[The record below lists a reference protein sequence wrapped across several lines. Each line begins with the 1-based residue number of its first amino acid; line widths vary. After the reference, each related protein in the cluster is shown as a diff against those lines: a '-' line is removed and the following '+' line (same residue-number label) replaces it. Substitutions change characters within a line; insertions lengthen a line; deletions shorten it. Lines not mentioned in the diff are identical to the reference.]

1 MNTHLR
7 RGLAVLASAS
17 ALAAGVLALTAPGA
31 SGAGSASWPAADGKL
46 AWVFSTGY
54 VSVGSNS
61 TFLFKDGKQP
71 SWSPDG
77 SRVAYVQSGSGLIMT
92 RRYTGNAYVKFREE
106 SGIGAA
112 SNPTYWYHGS
122 SVVYSASGRLR
133 IAPSDGSL
141 VGRALFTTAEDGCD
155 GQPSGAINGLLAF
168 TRTGDTCAS
177 AGTSAVWLY
186 NAEADA
192 FKRLATSAEH
202 PAISPDATKVAF
214 VRSVSGV
221 KQLFTIGVDGTELT
235 QVTHGTEAVSTPSW
249 SGSGTKIAYNT
260 TVSGTSYTRVLNL
273 ATSEVT
279 TPAYSK
285 GTRDAAWQP
294 QRHNS
299 TSRVWGADSNGTN
312 IAGSKWT
319 WNTVGQHIPGLYD
332 AKAAVLINADSPSYA
347 LTAAALGGKKWGPVL
362 GTPSGSLSSA
372 TQTELKRMLKPG
384 ATVYLVGN
392 TDILS
397 SSVASK
403 VASLGYTAKRLSG
416 TSRYSTSVAV
426 AKSITSAPEYVFI
439 ATGSDYHSALAASSA
454 AGGLGTG
461 GKAVV
466 VLNDGN
472 TLTSSVKAYLNGLD
486 PDETMMIP
494 VGESAAYALTH
505 TSFSQWPSRWTYYPV
520 KGEGHDGTAVA
531 LAKIWWRAPSIAVLA
546 NIDSWRGGVT
556 ASSAMSTFAPL
567 LWTTDDELSY
577 MSQNYLIDQAA
588 GVNSVTAFGGSTS
601 VSATALETA
610 GSAISASRS
619 LIDYHPYQNGEI
631 PSTSAL
637 SAGPRPLTNG
647 TGIDRGYGK
656 AVDTP
661 APDLDALKT
670 TNTP

>member
-1 MNTHLR
+1 M
-7 RGLAVLASAS
+7 LASAS
-17 ALAAGVLALTAPGA
+17 ALAAGVLALVAPNA
-31 SGAGSASWPAADGKL
+31 SGADPARWPATDGKL
-46 AWVFSTGY
+46 AWVFSSGY
-54 VSVGSNS
+54 VGVGSNT
-61 TFLFKDGKQP
+61 TFLFNGAKQP

-77 SRVAYVQSGSGLIMT
+77 SRVAYVQTSSGRVMT
-92 RRYTGNAYVKFREE
+92 RRYTGNAYVTLREA

-112 SNPTYWYHGS
+112 SDPTYWYNGN

-141 VGRALFTTAEDGCD
+141 AGRALFSTAEDGCD
-155 GQPSGAINGLLAF
+155 GQPSGAVNGLLAF

-177 AGTSAVWLY
+177 AGTPAVWLY
-186 NAEADA
+186 DAEAHT
-192 FKRLATSAEH
+192 FKRLATGAEH
-202 PAISPDATKVAF
+202 PAVSPDATKVAF

-221 KQLFTIGVDGTELT
+221 KQLFTIGVDGTGLT
-235 QVTHGTEAVSTPSW
+235 QVTHGTEAVTTPSW
-249 SGSGTKIAYNT
+249 SGSGTRIAYNT
-260 TVSGTSYTRVLNL
+260 TVGGTSYTRVLDL

-294 QRHNS
+294 TRRNS
-299 TSRVWGADSNGTN
+299 TARVWGADSNGTN

-319 WNTVGQHIPGLYD
+319 WNTVGQHVPGLYD
-332 AKAAVLINADSPSYA
+332 AKSAVLVNANSPSYA
-347 LTAAALGGKKWGPVL
+347 LTATALGGKKWGPVL
-362 GTPSGSLSSA
+362 TTPSGSLSSA
-372 TQTELKRMLKPG
+372 TQTELKRVLKPG

-392 TDILS
+392 TDVLGS
-397 SSVASK
+397 GVASK

-439 ATGSDYHSALAASSA
+439 ATGTDYHSALAASSA
-454 AGGLGTG
+454 AGSLGTS

-472 TLTSSVKAYLNGLD
+472 TLTSSVKSYLNGLD

-494 VGESAAYALTH
+494 VGGSAAYALTH
-505 TSFSQWPSRWTYYPV
+505 TSFSHWPSSWYYYPV

-531 LAKIWWRAPSIAVLA
+531 LAKFWWRAPNIATLA
-546 NIDSWRGGVT
+546 NIGSWRGGVT

-567 LWTTDDELSY
+567 LWTTRDELSRV
-577 MSQNYLIDQAA
+577 SQDYLIDQAA
-588 GVNSVTAFGGSTS
+588 GINDVIAFGGGTS
-601 VSATALETA
+601 VSAAALETA

-619 LIDYHPYQNGEI
+619 LIDYRPYQNGEVPI
-631 PSTSAL
+631 ASAL
-637 SAGPRPLTNG
+637 SAGSTPLTTG
-647 TGIDRGYGK
+647 TRLDDGK
-656 AVDTP
+656 AVGTP

-670 TNTP
+670 ANTP

>member
-1 MNTHLR
+1 MNTSLR

-31 SGAGSASWPAADGKL
+31 SGADPVGWPATDGKL
-46 AWVFSTGY
+46 AWGFGTDY

-61 TFLFKDGKQP
+61 SFLFTDGKQP

-77 SRVAYVQSGSGLIMT
+77 SRIAYVQVSSGRIMT
-92 RRYTGNAYVKFREE
+92 RRYTGNASVKLREA

-112 SNPTYWYHGS
+112 SNPTYWYHGDS
-122 SVVYSASGRLR
+122 LVYSASGRLR

-141 VGRALFTTAEDGCD
+141 VGRALFSTAEDGCD
-155 GQPSGAINGLLAF
+155 GQPSGAVNGLLAF
-168 TRTGDTCAS
+168 TRTGDTCAA
-177 AGTSAVWLY
+177 AGTPAVWLY
-186 NAEADA
+186 NGETGV

-221 KQLFTIGVDGTELT
+221 KQLFTIGVDGAGLT
-235 QVTHGTEAVSTPSW
+235 QVSHGTEPVTTPSW

-260 TVSGTSYTRVLNL
+260 TVAGTLYTRVLDL
-273 ATSEVT
+273 ATAQVT
-279 TPAYSK
+279 TPAYSNK
-285 GTRDAAWQP
+285 TRDAAWQP
-294 QRHNS
+294 LRRNG
-299 TSRVWGADSNGTN
+299 TARVWGADSAGTN

-319 WNTVGQHIPGLYD
+319 WNTVGQHIPGLFD
-332 AKAAVLINADSPSYA
+332 AKSAVLINAASPSYA

-362 GTPSGSLSSA
+362 TTPAGSLSTA

-384 ATVYLVGN
+384 STVYLVGN
-392 TDILS
+392 TEVLS

-403 VASLGYTAKRLSG
+403 VTSLGYTAKRLSG

-426 AKSITSAPEYVFI
+426 AKSITSAPEYVFL
-439 ATGSDYHSALAASSA
+439 ATGNDYHSALAASSA
-454 AGGLGTG
+454 AGALGTS

-472 TLTSSVKAYLNGLD
+472 KLTSSVKSYLNSLD

-494 VGESAAYALTH
+494 VGDSAAYALTH
-505 TSFSQWPSRWTYYPV
+505 TSFSNWPSSWHYYPV
-520 KGEGHDGTAVA
+520 KGEGHDGTARA
-531 LAKIWWRAPSIAVLA
+531 LAKFWWRAPNFAALA

-556 ASSAMSTFAPL
+556 ASSAMATFGPL

-577 MSQNYLIDQAA
+577 WSQYYLIEQAA
-588 GVNSVTAFGGSTS
+588 GVNTVVAFGGTTS
-601 VSATALETA
+601 VSAAALETA

-619 LIDYHPYQNGEI
+619 LIDYRPYQNGEI
-631 PSTSAL
+631 SSVSRL
-637 SAGPRPLTNG
+637 SAGPRSLTTPMGGNG
-647 TGIDRGYGK
+647 KSTS
-656 AVDTP
+656 AP
-661 APDLDALKT
+661 EPDLGSLRTA
-670 TNTP
+670 NTR